1 MRGKPYIL
9 LILILL
15 ASCELIVIKAPPK
28 ERQQRVELSQR
39 APLSVVMLFKAELDS
54 SNVFGAMSLIASPEK
69 TKYLAEQR
77 YERITDI
84 QRVRRILQNKK
95 VTEYKANSVAEDIS
109 IVSLELN
116 WLEKINF
123 VAAKIDSQWYV
134 TDYKYPAE

>member
-9 LILILL
+9 LILMLL
-15 ASCELIVIKAPPK
+15 ASCELIVIKAPPN